1 MAFQRPSLTDI
12 ISRVGAD
19 MARFA
24 GLTGA
29 VLRRSVTGIIGR
41 AIAGASHELHGRLD
55 YIARQAIPD
64 TAEDDQLQRWANV
77 WGVQRKAAEYAAGNV
92 TLTGTAGATVP
103 QGTILQRQDGELF
116 ATSADVTFSG
126 PTAPVAVLA
135 IAAGAAGNTL
145 AGTSVALQQ
154 PVAGVQSA
162 AVVAAGGIQGGADT
176 EDDDSLRAR
185 LLQRI
190 REPPHGGARHDY
202 IEWALQVPGV
212 TRAWVYPREMG
223 AGTVTVRFVR
233 DDDDDIIPGTAEVA
247 AVYDYIEARRPV
259 TAELFVVPPIAD
271 PLDLTIQ
278 LDPDST
284 AVRAAVQAEVTD
296 LIRREAEPGGTILI
310 SRIREAVS
318 TAAGESD
325 NVVTS
330 PTANVTHTTGRIAVP
345 GTITFG
351 PIA

>member
-12 ISRVGAD
+12 IARVGAD

-24 GLTGA
+24 GLSGA

-103 QGTILQRQDGELF
+103 LGTVLQRQDGELF

-126 PTAPVAVLA
+126 PTASVAVLA
-135 IAAGAAGNTL
+135 MAAGAAGNTL

-162 AVVAAGGIQGGADT
+162 AVVAAGGIHGGADT
-176 EDDDSLRAR
+176 EDDDALHAR
-185 LLQRI
+185 LLDRI
-190 REPPHGGARHDY
+190 RQPPHGGADFDY
-202 IEWALQVPGV
+202 VKWAREVPGV

-278 LDPDST
+278 LDPDT
-284 AVRAAVQAEVTD
+284 LAVRAAVQAEVND

-310 SRIREAVS
+310 SRIRESVS

-330 PTANVTHTTGRIAVP
+330 PTANVTHTTGHIAVP

-351 PIA
+351 PIT